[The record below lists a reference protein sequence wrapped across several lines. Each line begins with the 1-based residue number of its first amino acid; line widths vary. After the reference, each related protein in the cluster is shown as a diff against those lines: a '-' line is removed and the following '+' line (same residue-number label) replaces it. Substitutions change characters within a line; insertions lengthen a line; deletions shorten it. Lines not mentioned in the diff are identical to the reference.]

1 MRFVVDSRYYK
12 HVRALQ
18 QVFDVAIISDKG
30 LVFMYRDDW
39 QRICGFMSEYDECV
53 INNRSHS
60 HNPLMND
67 FNLWPECFLVVYD
80 KSEDYSAHAICN
92 FELFQVLCRNAC
104 IPCVLLPT
112 YDLINYVQGYDAN
125 KNHEALGYYDKSRG
139 DQIIEVEDN

>member
-39 QRICGFMSEYDECV
+39 QRICGFISEFDECTS
-53 INNRSHS
+53 NSHR
-60 HNPLMND
+60 HNPLMDNYGM
-67 FNLWPECFLVVYD
+67 WTECFLVVYD

-92 FELFQVLCRNAC
+92 FEQFSILCRAAG
-104 IPCVLLPT
+104 IACVLLPM
-112 YDLINYVQGYDAN
+112 YDLVQSVQLYDAHDN
-125 KNHEALGYYDKSRG
+125 KEALGFYIESHG